1 MNPNHCGA
9 IAEAA
14 IALEAVKR
22 DIPVLKPIFMDAR
35 YDLVFDLGTK
45 LLRVQCKWARRRG
58 NVVDVKARTCRRVA
72 GGFER
77 TTYSP
82 DEVDAIGA
90 YCPELNRCYL
100 VPISIFPKGGCLYL
114 RLEPSKNNQERGVKW
129 AADYEFGAI

>member
-22 DIPVLKPIFMDAR
+22 GIPVLRPIFQDAR
-35 YDLVFDLGTK
+35 YDLVFDLGTR

-82 DEVDAIGA
+82 DEVDVIGA
-90 YCPELNRCYL
+90 YCPESTAATCCRY
-100 VPISIFPKGGCLYL
+100 
-114 RLEPSKNNQERGVKW
+114 PSFRK
-129 AADYEFGAI
+129 ADAFICASSPPRTTRSVG